1 MSQFILQN
9 SDKVQN
15 ETEQFANA
23 IALILTTD
31 NSGIPHAINLWSYS
45 FTVLVDKNFFV
56 IWLYKRACG
65 NSFE

>member
-1 MSQFILQN
+1 MLLDIGGCHKQENDSQLQFSKICRNPVQMSQFILQN

-31 NSGIPHAINLWSYS
+31 NSGIPHAINL
-45 FTVLVDKNFFV
+45 
-56 IWLYKRACG
+56 
-65 NSFE
+65 